1 MAGLARGAAGG
12 GCLISQGIFIGH
24 GWREKTA
31 INYQAF
37 VSIYSGSYSIR
48 GLISPRQRL
57 IKVPLR
63 WPEIAGIVPPAARC
77 CTLCTPQ
84 LQIIFWSKPI
94 FRTVLMITS
103 CILTTTTATLL
114 VVTTQTHICNI
125 GQCMYRAS
133 HRTIPVSNW
142 YTGNWLLL
150 SINNSAFLSI
160 YQDSFEHLFLTSVL
174 K

>member
-1 MAGLARGAAGG
+1 MLDQAGLVAGLARGAAGG

-103 CILTTTTATLL
+103 CILLTTTTATLL
-114 VVTTQTHICNI
+114 VVTTQTTNLQYRSMHDMDVSCIGHI
-125 GQCMYRAS
+125 GQ
-133 HRTIPVSNW
+133 
-142 YTGNWLLL
+142 
-150 SINNSAFLSI
+150 
-160 YQDSFEHLFLTSVL
+160 
-174 K
+174 